1 MNTKGLRGLKELK
14 KGTLPEQSFV
24 RNTMLFYF
32 VVRFK
37 KNGGG
42 GGGEGCPASDSH
54 VILILRVQNIL
65 LFSLSLVFD
74 IDCKIT
80 FNLLLQ
86 IL

>member
-1 MNTKGLRGLKELK
+1 MNTKGLRGLNELK
-14 KGTLPEQSFV
+14 KGTLPEQNFV
-24 RNTMLFYF
+24 SNTMLFYF
-32 VVRFK
+32 VVRFLK
-37 KNGGG
+37 KLALGGG
-42 GGGEGCPASDSH
+42 GQCPASESH

-65 LFSLSLVFD
+65 FFSLSLVFD